1 MVKGKIT
8 LGGSINCLIKSTLPL
23 QGKKEEKKK
32 AK

>member
-1 MVKGKIT
+1 MLKGKIT

-23 QGKKEEKKK
+23 QGKNRRKKE